1 MRVRLPFLCVTVLA
15 VCFLTYPGRVA
26 ASLGIAGRK
35 GDSFQTK
42 EVELKGFK
50 VGKAT
55 SLPAGKYSFKILGL
69 GLGKPGVV
77 EVLILD
83 AKGKEVGKTVGHFGG
98 RCPGKPTLTTFA
110 ELGYSKTSPVKTA
123 ATEKATRVTV
133 ECEGGSRIEFTLDTP
148 LD

>member
-1 MRVRLPFLCVTVLA
+1 MRARLPFLCVTVIA
-15 VCFLTYPGRVA
+15 VFFLNYPGRVSA
-26 ASLGIAGRK
+26 GMGILSRK

-50 VGKAT
+50 VGKAA

-69 GLGKPGVV
+69 GKVGVV

-83 AKGKEVGKTVGHFGG
+83 AKGKEVGKTTGHFGG
-98 RCPGKPTLTTFA
+98 RCPGKPTPATFA

-123 ATEKATRVTV
+123 ATEKATRVTI
-133 ECEGGSRIEFTLDTP
+133 ECEGGSRIEFTLDIP